1 MNAEFD
7 RLSHIIGKHLED
19 FGKPVICRVD
29 DNGAEFKLT
38 NYINMAAG
46 TSRLINQLARIT
58 NYRRVETMA
67 VDEYTFHI
75 KLVKDEA

>member
-19 FGKPVICRVD
+19 FGKPVICQVD
-29 DNGAEFKLT
+29 DNGAEFKL
-38 NYINMAAG
+38 
-46 TSRLINQLARIT
+46 T

-75 KLVKDEA
+75 KLVKYEA